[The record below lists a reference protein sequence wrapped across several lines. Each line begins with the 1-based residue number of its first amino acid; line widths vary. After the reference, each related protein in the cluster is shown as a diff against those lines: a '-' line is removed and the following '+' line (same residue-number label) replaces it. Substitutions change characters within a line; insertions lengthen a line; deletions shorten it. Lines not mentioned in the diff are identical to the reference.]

1 MPPAENPLPIRL
13 VMVATAL
20 ALALIAGLG
29 WYVWT
34 SMQTVRSLRFRT
46 FEAVAGASEIRGLNA
61 AIVGA
66 CRLLVAGEAE
76 SSGGCEDLRDRRRV
90 LTASLAS
97 QFAAGSPRLLAGTL
111 DESVR
116 RLESIEAEALN
127 LARGGQK
134 RTAGQRLVSPEYTRI
149 WKQADE
155 AATALATQVE
165 SAGDLEVRAQSR
177 LGRFVIV
184 AVSLAILLLVFTW
197 VIGLRISGGLVA
209 RRQRE
214 EWEQAELHRR
224 SAFVAAVREA
234 LADGESLETVADTIR
249 THLPVELC
257 QIWVRSR
264 RKEGLLLEASSPH
277 EGLGPEW
284 FDAVSNEMQ
293 HIADS
298 KNPQAL
304 AELDLAAGPL
314 TGLKDTGW
322 RQLLGCPLRLGERNI
337 GVIGVFA
344 KSPVNEV
351 HRASLQT
358 TSDLIAQGIER
369 AHAETLTL
377 QYAKDLEQA
386 NRRLEDQAAK
396 LARTAQELALARDAA
411 LESVR
416 LKSQFL
422 ASVSHEIRTPMTG
435 IIGMTDLTLE
445 TDLTTEQHE
454 YVSLI
459 KSSAQSLLTLIN
471 GILDFSKIESGKIEL
486 ERVRFSLRETV
497 TNALRPLSQRAFEK
511 GLAFRIHVAPEVPRD
526 LMGDPN
532 RFRQILVNLAG
543 NAIKFTDRG
552 EVAVEIIVESQKQQQ
567 AMIQVSVSDTGI
579 GIPKEKRTLIF
590 QPFTQAD
597 GSTTRRFGGT
607 GLGLAICLQLVRSM
621 GGRIS
626 VEGEPGAGSVFTF
639 TVPFSIAEALAEPEP
654 QVPKINARAG
664 SEEQYH
670 LLLAEDNPV
679 SQRLV
684 ARLLE
689 KCGHTVVCVG
699 TGLEAIQALDR
710 EAFDAVLM
718 NLQMPGLG
726 GLEATAAIRQR
737 EKERSFASGPHIP
750 IIATTASAMKGDRD
764 RCLGAG
770 MDGYVSKPIRREDLF
785 DALEQAI
792 RQFPRAQ
799 SAASAS

>member
-1 MPPAENPLPIRL
+1 MA
-13 VMVATAL
+13 ATAL
-20 ALALIAGLG
+20 AMALIAGLG

-34 SMQTVRSLRFRT
+34 SVQTVRSLRFRT
-46 FEAVAGASEIRGLNA
+46 FEAVAGVGEIRGLNA
-61 AIVGA
+61 AVMGA
-66 CRLLVAGEAE
+66 CRLQAAGEPSA
-76 SSGGCEDLRDRRRV
+76 GAGCEELRDRRRV
-90 LTASLAS
+90 LAANLAN
-97 QFAAGSPRLLAGTL
+97 QFSAGRARMLADTL
-111 DESVR
+111 DGAVRSLESV
-116 RLESIEAEALN
+116 EAEALN
-127 LARGGQK
+127 LARSGQA
-134 RTAGQRLVSPEYTRI
+134 RTAGMRLIAPEYTRAL
-149 WKQADE
+149 KQADE
-155 AATALATQVE
+155 TATALAAQVE
-165 SAGDLEVRAQSR
+165 SVGDVEVRAQYR

-224 SAFVAAVREA
+224 NAFVAAVREA
-234 LADGESLETVADTIR
+234 LADGESLESVADTIR
-249 THLPVELC
+249 NHLPVELC
-257 QIWVRSR
+257 QIWIRGR
-264 RKEGLLLEASSPH
+264 RKEGLLLEASSPRN
-277 EGLGPEW
+277 GLGPEW
-284 FDAVSNEMQ
+284 IPVVAAEMQ
-293 HIADS
+293 RVADS
-298 KNPQAL
+298 RDPQAM
-304 AELDLAAGPL
+304 AELDLADGRI
-314 TGLKDTGW
+314 TGLKDAGW
-322 RQLLGCPLRLGERNI
+322 RVVLGCPLRLGERTI
-337 GVIGVFA
+337 GVIGVF
-344 KSPVNEV
+344 SRTPVSEL
-351 HRASLQT
+351 HRTSLQT

-369 AHAETLTL
+369 AHAEALTV

-396 LARTAQELALARDAA
+396 VARTAQELALARDAA

-486 ERVRFSLRETV
+486 EKLRFSLRDTV
-497 TNALRPLSQRAFEK
+497 MSALRPLSQRAFEK
-511 GLAFRIHVAPEVPRD
+511 GLSFRIHVAPEVPRD
-526 LMGDPN
+526 LVGDPN

-552 EVAVEIIVESQKQQQ
+552 EVTVDVIVESQKHHQST
-567 AMIQVSVSDTGI
+567 IQVSVADTGI

-607 GLGLAICLQLVRSM
+607 GLGLAICQQLVRSM

-626 VEGEPGAGSVFTF
+626 VEGQPGVGSIFTF
-639 TVPFSIAEALAEPEP
+639 AVPFGIADALPAPEP
-654 QVPKINARAG
+654 QEPQVRAKSG
-664 SEEQYH
+664 TEDRYR

-679 SQRLV
+679 SQKLV

-689 KCGHTVVCVG
+689 KCGHTVVSVG
-699 TGLEAIQALDR
+699 TGLEAMEALDR

-718 NLQMPGLG
+718 NLQMPALG

-737 EKERSFASGPHIP
+737 EKERPFASGPHIP

-785 DALEQAI
+785 DAIELAI
-792 RQFPRAQ
+792 RQFPRAR
-799 SAASAS
+799 SAASVG